1 MIEIKEFTSTDIE
14 FKEIARVFNL
24 VSHDYVVHYKDD
36 KDEWHIRERSLLNE
50 RFLLYKNKTLIGYII
65 FEQGEKE
72 NRRTVFFTIK
82 IDPNHNERK
91 YIDTLYKQMLKT
103 IKKINC
109 NKILTEVYEHPN
121 YSNLQKYLINKQFVL
136 AQKNR
141 EYLCEVQKIYL
152 KPYQSLIKKLELK
165 GIQFYES
172 KHDMKNKSDHYRK
185 LEKLEWTIDQDIPIP
200 KGIKWTRDSFDRF
213 LEKKQFFEQKCYG
226 AEIIAVKDGKYI
238 GMTSLT
244 VFKRSEPN
252 KAFTETLG
260 VLKKYRRQGIA
271 TALKI
276 KAIETLI
283 NKGIKE
289 IRTDNEINNPMYKIN
304 EKLGFYAVPSSL
316 EYLKNI
322 D

>member
-1 MIEIKEFTSTDIE
+1 MIQIKEFSSTDAE
-14 FKEIARVFNL
+14 FKDITRIFNL
-24 VSHDYVVHYKDD
+24 ISHDYVVHYKDD
-36 KDEWHIRERSLLNE
+36 KDEWNIRDRGLLTG
-50 RFLLYKNKTLIGYII
+50 RLLLYRNNTLIGYIAY
-65 FEQGEKE
+65 EQGKKE
-72 NRRTVFFTIK
+72 NQRTVFFTIK
-82 IDPNHNERK
+82 IDPAYIKKK
-91 YIDTLYKQMLKT
+91 YIDILFKEMLRRIKT
-103 IKKINC
+103 INC

-121 YSNLQKYLINKQFVL
+121 YSDFQKYLINEQFVL

-141 EYLCEVQKIYL
+141 EYNCKIQKIDL
-152 KPYQSLIKKLELK
+152 KPYQSLIKKLEFE

-172 KHDMKNKSDHYRK
+172 KNNIKNKSDHYRK
-185 LEKLEWTIDQDIPIP
+185 LEKLEWSIDQDIPIP
-200 KGIKWTRDSFDRF
+200 KGIKWTRDSFNRF
-213 LEKKQFFEQKCYG
+213 LEKRQFFEQKCYG
-226 AEIIAVKDGKYI
+226 TEIIAVKDGKYI

-271 TALKI
+271 TVLKI

-283 NKGIKE
+283 AKGIKE

-304 EKLGFYAVPSSL
+304 EKLGFYPVPSSL